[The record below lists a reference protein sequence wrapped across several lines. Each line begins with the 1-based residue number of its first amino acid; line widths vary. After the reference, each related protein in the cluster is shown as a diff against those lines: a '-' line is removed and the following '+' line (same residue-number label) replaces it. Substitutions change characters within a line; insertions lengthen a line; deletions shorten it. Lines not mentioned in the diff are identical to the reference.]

1 MTTITWTGPIRYPGL
16 VRLKVPA
23 DGSCLIH
30 AILLAYNQDYRLEK
44 QNGKPTSRKAIVK
57 KLRQELSNLL
67 AAPVDPIDPNSPR
80 HYDLMARG
88 SLAEMS
94 SSFPRYRLD
103 NMQETLDSDA
113 WLDYIF
119 FEFIGD
125 ALDKDL
131 YILDENKQDIY
142 MTGEEDLYQKGRPC
156 IILGYRSNHY
166 ELIGLLDEN
175 GVTRTLFFP
184 DEPLITDLKIR
195 QAQLG
200 R

>member
-1 MTTITWTGPIRYPGL
+1 MTTLTWTGPIKYSGL

-67 AAPVDPIDPNSPR
+67 AAPVDPIDPNSSR

-94 SSFPRYRLD
+94 SNFPRYTLE
-103 NMQETLDSDA
+103 NMQKTLDSDA

-119 FEFIGD
+119 FEFIAD

-131 YILDENKQDIY
+131 YILDEAKQDIY
-142 MTGEEDLYQKGRPC
+142 MTGEEDLYQKGRPS

-184 DEPLITDLKIR
+184 DEAIITDLKIR

-200 R
+200 K